1 MPSIECEKKKNS
13 KVKMGTK
20 VHIVDCTIRDG
31 GYLFDKNS
39 DPEFVKG
46 ILQGLVDAGIDY
58 METGFLQSKVNGETI
73 VYRNSKDVVKY
84 LPRDPKQSTYLGFCD
99 NSRYTAEELDACDGK
114 SFKWLRIS
122 FAKHEIEDSLE
133 FCKAAQ
139 AKGYR
144 VQFNPMDSISYTAEE
159 RVALVAKVNRVKPA
173 VFSIVDTFGAMYM
186 TDLEDI
192 FRQFDSRLDKDIMI
206 GLHSHDNLGLS
217 CALAER
223 MVQLAEETGR
233 EVCVDGSLYGMG
245 RGAGNAKTELLAD
258 YLNKHCGTQYN
269 VQVLLETIDKYI
281 MPVLSYVHWGYDLPM
296 FICGTKHSHVDNVN
310 HLNRTTDCSITDMFN
325 IIDTLTPQ
333 QRTRYGAGYSKTDF
347 SQLDQQYQTYKN
359 NQK

>member
-1 MPSIECEKKKNS
+1 
-13 KVKMGTK
+13 MGAK

-46 ILQGLVDAGIDY
+46 ILHGLVEAGIDY
-58 METGFLQSKVNGETI
+58 TETGFLQSKVNGESI
-73 VYRNSKDVVKY
+73 VYHNSKDVIKY
-84 LPRDPKQSTYLGFCD
+84 LPADAKKTTYLGFCD
-99 NSRYTAEELDACDGK
+99 NSRYTPEELDECDGK

-122 FAKHEIEDSLE
+122 FAKHEIEDSLR
-133 FCKAAQ
+133 FCQAAQ

-144 VQFNPMDSISYTAEE
+144 VQFNPMDSISYTEDE
-159 RVALVAKVNRVKPA
+159 RAALIEKVNIVKPA

-186 TDLEDI
+186 SDLVAI
-192 FRQFDSRLDKDIMI
+192 FRQFDQLLDRSIMI

-223 MVQLAEETGR
+223 MVELAEMTGR
-233 EVCVDGSLYGMG
+233 EICIDGSLFGMG

-258 YLNKHCGTQYN
+258 YLNKHCGTHYN

-281 MPVLSYVHWGYDLPM
+281 VPTLDHIHWGYDLPM
-296 FICGTKHSHVDNVN
+296 FVCGTKHSHVDNVN
-310 HLNRTTDCSITDMFN
+310 HLKRTTPSTITDIFN
-325 IIDTLTPQ
+325 VIDMLTPQ
-333 QRTRYGAGYSKTDF
+333 QRTRYGVGYSKTDF
-347 SQLDQQYQTYKN
+347 SQLEEKYKEYI
-359 NQK
+359 NQSK